1 MRIVEQSY
9 DKEIVL
15 ALGLFDSVHRGHVH
29 LISEAKNLRTIWASN
44 LPCSLSETIRSL
56 TTVGTRNGVHV

>member
-29 LISEAKNLRTIWASN
+29 LI
-44 LPCSLSETIRSL
+44 
-56 TTVGTRNGVHV
+56 